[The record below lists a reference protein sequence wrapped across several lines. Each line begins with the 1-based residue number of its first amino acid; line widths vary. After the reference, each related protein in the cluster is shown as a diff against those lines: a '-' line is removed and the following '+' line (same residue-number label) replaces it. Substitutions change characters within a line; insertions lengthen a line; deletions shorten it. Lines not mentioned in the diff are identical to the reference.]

1 VSDQYAAWKAAERA
15 AELAHDLTQCR
26 TPGDLAQIAAG
37 LQQECAAVA
46 AHLRAAVRSSVA
58 AATGGRDGKVRSDAD
73 VTSQAAAKAVGVKSG
88 TQRHAVLSALGVED
102 STDYEIQAVTGLD
115 QNSERPRRGE
125 LVDGGF
131 VQPTDRTKR
140 HRGQDW
146 RVWEATQAGLDVLA
160 ALGEIPTARPGS
172 GTPSL
177 F

>member
-1 VSDQYAAWKAAERA
+1 MSTYDAWKAAERA
-15 AELAHDLTQCR
+15 KDLAHDLTQCR
-26 TPGDLAQIAAG
+26 TPGDLAQVAAG
-37 LQQECAAVA
+37 LVQETTLIE
-46 AHLRAAVRSSVA
+46 AHLRTSTQHQMQVA
-58 AATGGRDGKVRSDAD
+58 LGNRDGKVRSDAD
-73 VTSQAAAKAVGVKSG
+73 TTSQDAGKAIGVKTG

-102 STDYEIQAVTGLD
+102 STDYEIQRVTGLD

-131 VQPTDRTKR
+131 VQATDRTKR

-160 ALGEIPTARPGS
+160 ALGEMPSARTEPA
-172 GTPSL
+172 TPSL